1 MINLKVKLLKII
13 LECKHFC
20 LFLKQK
26 IVFMWYRIFLLV
38 FASILVIACEMSQK
52 KNLGDDFYKTIG
64 AQIREERL
72 QKGISQQDLADA
84 IGVTQNGL
92 SLIEDGL
99 ATPIHTKLISI
110 QNYLDVK
117 FKFNGQY
124 ATIEEYLDMNNPS
137 K

>member
-20 LFLKQK
+20 LFLKQN

-38 FASILVIACEMSQK
+38 FVANLFMACESSK
-52 KNLGDDFYKTIG
+52 KKDLNEDFYKTIG
-64 AQIREERL
+64 AQIREVRL
-72 QKGISQQDLADA
+72 QKGISQQDLADEV
-84 IGVTQNGL
+84 GVTQNGL

-99 ATPIHTKLISI
+99 ATPIHTKLIAI

-117 FKFNGQY
+117 FKFNGKHT
-124 ATIEEYLDMNNPS
+124 TIEEYLEN
-137 K
+137 KE

>member
-13 LECKHFC
+13 LEYKHFC
-20 LFLKQK
+20 LFLKHN

-38 FASILVIACEMSQK
+38 FAANLFMACESSK
-52 KNLGDDFYKTIG
+52 EKSLNEDLHKTIG

-99 ATPIHTKLISI
+99 ATPIHTKLIAI
-110 QNYLDVK
+110 QNHLGVK
-117 FKFNGQY
+117 FKFNGKH
-124 ATIEEYLDMNNPS
+124 TSIEGYLGGE

>member
-13 LECKHFC
+13 LEYKHFC
-20 LFLKQK
+20 LFLKQN

-38 FASILVIACEMSQK
+38 FAANLFIACESSK
-52 KNLGDDFYKTIG
+52 KKDLNAAFYKTIG

-84 IGVTQNGL
+84 VGITQNGM

-99 ATPIHTKLISI
+99 ATPIHTKLIAI

-117 FKFNGQY
+117 FKLNGEHT
-124 ATIEEYLDMNNPS
+124 TIEAYLES
-137 K
+137 TK

>member
-20 LFLKQK
+20 LFLKQN

-38 FASILVIACEMSQK
+38 FVANLFIACGASEK
-52 KNLGDDFYKTIG
+52 KDLNTDFYKTIG

-72 QKGISQQDLADA
+72 LQGVSQQDLADA
-84 IGVTQNGL
+84 VGVTQNGL

-99 ATPIHTKLISI
+99 ATPIHTKLIAI
-110 QNYLDVK
+110 QNYLNVK
-117 FKFNGQY
+117 FKFNGKY
-124 ATIEEYLDMNNPS
+124 TTIEAYLEN
-137 K
+137 KE